1 MPEPTIRRAES
12 ADAEPLVEIGIATFC
27 ETFGHLYPDA
37 DLKDYLAQAYDLTR
51 TRIDLAD
58 PRKAAWLVE
67 AEGKVVGYAQ
77 AGPCD
82 LPHGDVTPACGELKR
97 FYLMKAWQGTGV
109 GRALFEVITAWLQ
122 AGGPRTVW
130 IGVWSENHGAQ
141 RFYVREGFEK
151 VGEYGFKVGQTLD
164 LEFILRRT
172 AAQHAGAGVS
182 LGAAR

>member
-12 ADAEPLVEIGIATFC
+12 ADAQGLVEIGIATFN
-27 ETFGHLYPDA
+27 ETFGHLYPED
-37 DLKDYLAQAYDLTR
+37 DLKDYLATAYDLTR
-51 TRIDLAD
+51 TRLDLAD

-67 AEGKVVGYAQ
+67 RAGEIIGYAL

-82 LPHGDVTPACGELKR
+82 LPHAEVTPACGELKR
-97 FYLMKAWQGTGV
+97 FYLLKASQGAGI
-109 GRALFEVITAWLQ
+109 GRALFDQIGTWLQ
-122 AGGPRTVW
+122 ADGPRTVW

-151 VGEYGFKVGQTLD
+151 VGEYGFKVGKTLD

-172 AAQHAGAGVS
+172 AAQYAGASQGVTQ
-182 LGAAR
+182 